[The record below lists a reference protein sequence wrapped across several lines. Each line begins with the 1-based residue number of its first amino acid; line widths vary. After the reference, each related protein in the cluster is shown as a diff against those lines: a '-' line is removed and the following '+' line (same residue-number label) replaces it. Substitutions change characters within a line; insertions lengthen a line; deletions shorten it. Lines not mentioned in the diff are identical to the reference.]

1 MIDTKK
7 LDNEELADIVLKVQR
22 RFRYQFDLMDVF
34 NIIRYTIRKADLNGK
49 DESYVPLLL
58 KNELEDFVMRER
70 INLLGRV
77 NECAKC
83 AI

>member
-7 LDNEELADIVLKVQR
+7 LDSEELAGIVLEVQHR
-22 RFRYQFDLMDVF
+22 LGYRFDLMDVF
-34 NIIRYTIRKADLNGK
+34 NIIRHTIRKADLNGK

-58 KNELEDFVMRER
+58 ENELEDFVMREH
-70 INLLGRV
+70 INYLGRV